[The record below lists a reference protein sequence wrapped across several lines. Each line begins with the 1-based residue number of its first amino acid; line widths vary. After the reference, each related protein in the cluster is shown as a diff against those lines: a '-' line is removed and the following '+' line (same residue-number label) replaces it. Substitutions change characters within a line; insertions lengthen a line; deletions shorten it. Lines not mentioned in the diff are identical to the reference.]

1 MGDGVN
7 LTLREVVLGTDEDL
21 GGGGTPASDSCPPPD
36 MSPTPATQGI
46 PGRC

>member
-21 GGGGTPASDSCPPPD
+21 GGGGGRDSCL
-36 MSPTPATQGI
+36 
-46 PGRC
+46 